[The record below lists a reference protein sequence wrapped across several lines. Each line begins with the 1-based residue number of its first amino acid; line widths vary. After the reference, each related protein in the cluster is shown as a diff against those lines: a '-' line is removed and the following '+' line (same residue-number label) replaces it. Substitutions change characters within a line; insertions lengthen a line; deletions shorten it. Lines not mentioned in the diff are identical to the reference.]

1 MATPTRE
8 NARIISSKVAPAED
22 KKRPI
27 QRSGRISGVP
37 DGQSSARRSPGG
49 MNSIVKAGRVAGAAI
64 KGGVKK
70 SLDARKKRREE
81 DPSIPTAPAI
91 DSALLDRGMRGG
103 PVVRGKRNVKNSRK
117 GKRPG

>member
-1 MATPTRE
+1 MAVQTRGTPKFDHS
-8 NARIISSKVAPAED
+8 NPRIISSKVAPAED
-22 KKRPI
+22 KKPI
-27 QRSGRISGVP
+27 
-37 DGQSSARRSPGG
+37 RRSPGG

-103 PVVRGKRNVKNSRK
+103 PVVRGKRNVKNARK
-117 GKRPG
+117 TR